1 MKINF
6 GCGDKKLAGYV
17 NVDICGEPDVRTDLS
32 KFPWPFE
39 SECADE
45 VYSEHFLE
53 HVKDFES
60 TIFELHRILKPD
72 GILHFKVPH
81 FKSPFFPWHVH
92 LQSFSGVTCML
103 LCAHLPYVFNGRHLF
118 KDGKVRLN
126 FPYCTS
132 WKARILSFFANLSWM
147 SWENLG
153 LPIQEIEFWAQK
165 TDG

>member
-72 GILHFKVPH
+72 GILHFKVPI
-81 FKSPFFPWHVH
+81 SRA
-92 LQSFSGVTCML
+92 LFSHGMSIYKVLVVSLVCCCVLTCHMYL
-103 LCAHLPYVFNGRHLF
+103 TGAIFSKMGR
-118 KDGKVRLN
+118 
-126 FPYCTS
+126 
-132 WKARILSFFANLSWM
+132 
-147 SWENLG
+147 
-153 LPIQEIEFWAQK
+153 
-165 TDG
+165 